1 MDGRLLTQVNSRPS
15 PAARQSRRRPRT
27 VILTSPTVAIA
38 LLSLSI
44 TQLALQHVAS
54 AFVAPNSRWL
64 WSSQRTA
71 EAASNVLLSAG
82 VAPGQGP
89 GPQQKQKR
97 KKKKNKY
104 ANFSK
109 ADKLEK
115 DPFEALVEESEAK
128 VKEIEIDKARRRNK
142 KVPLDEATLKA
153 QREEKRERDKY
164 QFPDL
169 NTIDPYD
176 PTTYGYTELG
186 AITGAHGVHGLVKVS
201 AVTQFAERLCEKG
214 VRHIKAPSRRSPR
227 EIQLLEGRHRL
238 GDEYLVKLKGIGDRD
253 SANKLRGSVLYA
265 RQTERPKDVADDEYL
280 VADLVG
286 LEVFLADGYS
296 NDNDEENEGADD
308 SSETLSGKFVGRI
321 GGIVLAE
328 DMCAV
333 PGLGHDMLEVILPRG
348 RAGSPSWR
356 DELVLLPFVPDI
368 VPTVDLMEGAV
379 YVSPP
384 QGLLD
389 LTYIK
394 EEKVRIKGYL
404 PPAKEE

>member
-1 MDGRLLTQVNSRPS
+1 MDGRLLTQVNSGPP

-286 LEVFLADGYS
+286 LEVFLADGYG
-296 NDNDEENEGADD
+296 NDNDEENQGADD

-384 QGLLD
+384 HGLLD

>member
-1 MDGRLLTQVNSRPS
+1 MMEGR
-15 PAARQSRRRPRT
+15 SRRRPRT
-27 VILTSPTVAIA
+27 VLVNHPTVAMV
-38 LLSLSI
+38 LFSLSVA
-44 TQLALQHVAS
+44 QLEFQHHVAS
-54 AFVAPNSRWL
+54 AFVVVPVPSR
-64 WSSQRTA
+64 RTA
-71 EAASNVLLSAG
+71 PSHVLPLSAG
-82 VAPGQGP
+82 AAPGPGP

-97 KKKKNKY
+97 KKKENKY
-104 ANFSK
+104 AKFSK

-115 DPFEALVEESEAK
+115 DPFDALIEESEAK
-128 VKEIEIDKARRRNK
+128 VKEIDLDKARRQNK

-169 NTIDPYD
+169 STIDPYD

-186 AITGAHGVHGLVKVS
+186 CITGSHGVHGLVKVA

-227 EIQLLEGRHRL
+227 EVQLLEGRHRL

-265 RQTERPKDVADDEYL
+265 RQTERPKDIADDEYL
-280 VADLVG
+280 IADLVG
-286 LEVFLADGYS
+286 LEVFLADGFGA
-296 NDNDEENEGADD
+296 DNDEENKGDD
-308 SSETLSGKFVGRI
+308 GNEALGGKFVGRI

-328 DMCAV
+328 DMCAI

-368 VPTVDLMEGAV
+368 VQKVDLMEGAV

-394 EEKVRIKGYL
+394 EEKKRIKGYL
-404 PPAKEE
+404 PPAKEDS

>member
-1 MDGRLLTQVNSRPS
+1 MDGRLTMTQANANGGPS
-15 PAARQSRRRPRT
+15 PAKLSRRRHRT
-27 VILTSPTVAIA
+27 VMITPATIAIL
-38 LLSLSI
+38 LLSLPFAPP
-44 TQLALQHVAS
+44 QLQRVAS
-54 AFVAPNSRWL
+54 AFVIGPSIICSGLNRRT
-64 WSSQRTA
+64 SSH
-71 EAASNVLLSAG
+71 VLLSAG
-82 VAPGQGP
+82 AAAPGPGP
-89 GPQQKQKR
+89 GPGRPGQGPQQKQQR

-115 DPFEALVEESEAK
+115 DPFDALIEESEAK

-142 KVPLDEATLKA
+142 KPPLDEATLKA
-153 QREEKRERDKY
+153 QREETRERDKY

-169 NTIDPYD
+169 STIDPYD
-176 PTTYGYTELG
+176 PTTYGYIELG
-186 AITGAHGVHGLVKVS
+186 SITGAHGVHGLVKVA

-227 EIQLLEGRHRL
+227 EVQLLEGRHRL
-238 GDEYLVKLKGIGDRD
+238 GDEYLVKLKGIGERD

-280 VADLVG
+280 IAELVG
-286 LEVFLADGYS
+286 LEVFLANGYGDDG
-296 NDNDEENEGADD
+296 NEALG
-308 SSETLSGKFVGRI
+308 GKFVGRI

-328 DMCAV
+328 DMCTI
-333 PGLGHDMLEVILPRG
+333 PGLGHDMLEVVLPRG

-368 VPTVDLMEGAV
+368 VPKVDLMEGAV
-379 YVSPP
+379 HVSPP

-394 EEKVRIKGYL
+394 EEKVRIKGFL
-404 PPAKEE
+404 PPAKED

>member
-1 MDGRLLTQVNSRPS
+1 MTMTQANGGPS
-15 PAARQSRRRPRT
+15 PAKLSRRRPRT
-27 VILTSPTVAIA
+27 VVVTPPTIAIL
-38 LLSLSI
+38 LLSLPFAPP
-44 TQLALQHVAS
+44 QLQRVAS
-54 AFVAPNSRWL
+54 AFVIGPSICSGLNRRT
-64 WSSQRTA
+64 SSH
-71 EAASNVLLSAG
+71 VLLSAG
-82 VAPGQGP
+82 AAAPGPGPGRPGP
-89 GPQQKQKR
+89 GPQQKQQR

-115 DPFEALVEESEAK
+115 DPFDALIEESEAK

-169 NTIDPYD
+169 STIDPYD
-176 PTTYGYTELG
+176 PTTYGYIELG
-186 AITGAHGVHGLVKVS
+186 SITGAHGVHGLVKVA
-201 AVTQFAERLCEKG
+201 AVTQFVERLCEKG

-227 EIQLLEGRHRL
+227 EVQLLEGRHRL

-280 VADLVG
+280 IAELVG
-286 LEVFLADGYS
+286 LEVFLANGYGDD
-296 NDNDEENEGADD
+296 DNEALG
-308 SSETLSGKFVGRI
+308 GKFVGRI

-328 DMCAV
+328 DMCAI
-333 PGLGHDMLEVILPRG
+333 PGLGHDMLEVVLPRG

-368 VPTVDLMEGAV
+368 VPKVDLIEGAV

-394 EEKVRIKGYL
+394 EEKVRIKGFL
-404 PPAKEE
+404 PPAKED